1 MADSDIA
8 KVGSFYLRRVTS
20 QESEKKRNK
29 SKGEGRSHPRRFTV
43 CLTSVN

>member
-29 SKGEGRSHPRRFTV
+29 AKEKEDHIQEGS
-43 CLTSVN
+43 LYA